1 MNNLFLHYDNYIKEV
16 IHPLLPSA
24 RLDFFV
30 DDNLNLFSQ
39 NQLQGSIYDNNQSSS
54 FIHFTSVTSL
64 LEIIR
69 SKKIRMS
76 DFNSFSDPREL
87 EFANSN
93 FSNELTDTAN
103 LKSKL
108 FALSMCDNTEENRN
122 NETMW
127 NSYGCDHKGVCIE
140 LKLHNSP
147 NSLNNFHLGK
157 IIYSPNSKISKLV
170 DLKRRH
176 DHYSGKTINNLDSL
190 LISVS
195 SMYKR
200 KQEFS
205 TENES
210 RLLAFI
216 PNHFK
221 GYDPTSFP
229 IHYKFNHDKMF
240 TESYL
245 ELPLENE
252 DGSNLPVLSIEKIY
266 TGKKLFPKQ
275 LGEEALSNIIE
286 KEFYSS
292 FLRKIQILPL
302 YGKS

>member
-30 DDNLNLFSQ
+30 GDNLNLFSQ

-147 NSLNNFHLGK
+147 NSLNSL
-157 IIYSPNSKISKLV
+157 NSKISKLV

-176 DHYSGKTINNLDSL
+176 DHYSGKKINNLDSL

-205 TENES
+205 IENES

-216 PNHFK
+216 PLHFK
-221 GYDPTSFP
+221 GYYTTSFP

-266 TGKKLFPKQ
+266 TGKKLSTKQ
-275 LGEEALSNIIE
+275 LGEEELLNIIK
-286 KEFYSS
+286 KEFDS
-292 FLRKIQILPL
+292 
-302 YGKS
+302 